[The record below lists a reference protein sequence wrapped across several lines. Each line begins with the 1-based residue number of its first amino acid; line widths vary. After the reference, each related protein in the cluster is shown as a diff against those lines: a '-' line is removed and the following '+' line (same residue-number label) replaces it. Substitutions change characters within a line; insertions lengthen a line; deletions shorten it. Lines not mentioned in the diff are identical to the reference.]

1 MPPIIGGIATYAI
14 RFREHHEKVKSR
26 DCKAGASTCHS
37 PDQRTL
43 SDYGDAPVKDQIE
56 ARAPRIPE
64 RADPLSFCNNA
75 SLRKATRRLGK
86 LYDAVLEPS
95 GLKATQCSLL
105 TQIHALGH
113 PTMAGLANSLLM
125 DLSAMRHSLGPLIR
139 DGLVLLRVDAK
150 DRRVKRVVL
159 TAAGLAKFKETM
171 RLWRK
176 AQGRFEK
183 AFGSARAAKLRS
195 ELKLLTSDGFEEA
208 F

>member
-1 MPPIIGGIATYAI
+1 MPA
-14 RFREHHEKVKSR
+14 V
-26 DCKAGASTCHS
+26 S

-43 SDYGDAPVKDQIE
+43 LSDYGDALVKDQIE
-56 ARAPRIPE
+56 ARASRIPE

-105 TQIHALGH
+105 TQIHALGR

-139 DGLVLLRVDAK
+139 DGLVQLRVDAK

-183 AFGSARAAKLRS
+183 TFGSARAAKLRS

-208 F
+208 Y